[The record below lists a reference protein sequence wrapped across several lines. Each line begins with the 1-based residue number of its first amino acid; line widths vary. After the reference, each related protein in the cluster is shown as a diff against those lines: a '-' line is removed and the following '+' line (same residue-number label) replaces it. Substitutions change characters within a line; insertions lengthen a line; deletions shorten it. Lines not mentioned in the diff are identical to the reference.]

1 MARKKAAPAGAPMW
15 MVTFGDL
22 MSILVCFFVLI
33 LSFSI
38 MDLQRFHEIAGSIR
52 EAFGTTQESRRKSIV
67 ELDGVPFVD
76 NAPTLRNTPI
86 PRVAT
91 PLPVHSGAS
100 VGDDGNDDPEF
111 VNYPETYAFARP
123 DPSET
128 DTPSAMQTERL
139 RDAVRALQAQADARA
154 DAERQARAL
163 QERLETALSDLVS
176 TGQIAVEREG
186 DIVKIVLPAEIAFGS
201 GSDELTRQFVG
212 VLDTLAGEVR
222 STGDDITIA
231 GHTDSL
237 PIATA
242 RFHSNWELSTAR
254 AVAAVE
260 YLQLVAGID
269 GGRLIAQGH
278 ADTRPIA
285 SNETRDGRAA
295 NRRVEFFIGGS

>member
-91 PLPVHSGAS
+91 PLPVHTGAS
-100 VGDDGNDDPEF
+100 VGDDGRDDPEM
-111 VNYPETYAFARP
+111 VNYPEAFAFARP
-123 DPSET
+123 DPSPI
-128 DTPSAMQTERL
+128 DDPSATESRRQEDSRREQIAE
-139 RDAVRALQAQADARA
+139 RDADAQA
-154 DAERQARAL
+154 EREAQAL
-163 QERLETALSDLVS
+163 MDQLETVLSQQVR
-176 TGQIAVEREG
+176 TGQLAVEREG
-186 DIVKIVLPAEIAFGS
+186 DIVKVVFPAEVAFGS
-201 GSDELTRQFVG
+201 GSDQLTSQFIQ
-212 VLDTLAGEVR
+212 VLDTLASELRPRGE
-222 STGDDITIA
+222 DITIA
-231 GHTDSL
+231 GHTDSI
-237 PIATA
+237 PISTS
-242 RFHSNWELSTAR
+242 RFGSNWELSTAR

-260 YLQLVAGID
+260 YLQLVAGISGD
-269 GGRLIAQGH
+269 RLVAQGH
-278 ADTRPIA
+278 GDTRPIA
-285 SNETRDGRAA
+285 SNDNSEGRAT
-295 NRRVEFFIGGS
+295 NRRVEFYIGGS